1 MNKAIAVAVGLL
13 LLVLLLLFSTTYTVK
28 YNEVAIKATFG
39 QSDEQSIVREP
50 GLHFRLP
57 IFIDKITKLD
67 TRLQLVE
74 SPIEEITTDDDL
86 QLVVRA
92 YLLWRVNEEGD
103 GPLRFFRSYSTIDG
117 ATERLP
123 GQFRTAFTG
132 ALSQYAFSD
141 LIGENSRLAEV
152 EDQIR
157 LALQAPLADEGI
169 EPVAV
174 GISQIMFP
182 AKTTRRVLTRMQAT
196 RDALASAEESKG
208 SAEAHRIEAEAMAK
222 RDKIRAFAN
231 QRAEEIRAAGEEQA
245 AEYLRE
251 MSQDPELATFL
262 VWLDALE
269 QALSSHTTVV
279 LPTSTAPWHLL
290 VPRDAELTGDIPRPS
305 EADEAMTGVE
315 EGVEAEATAPASDSP
330 SVAERTR

>member
-28 YNEVAIKATFG
+28 FNEVAIKATFG
-39 QSDEQSIVREP
+39 QSDEQSVVREP

-57 IFIDKITKLD
+57 IFIDKVTKLD

-103 GPLRFFRSYSTIDG
+103 APLRFFRRFSTIDG

-141 LIGENSRLAEV
+141 LIGENSRLAEA
-152 EDQIR
+152 EAQIKE
-157 LALQAPLADEGI
+157 ALRVPLAEAGI

-196 RDALASAEESKG
+196 RDALAAAEESKG
-208 SAEAHRIEAEAMAK
+208 AAEAHRIEAEAMAK

-269 QALSSHTTVV
+269 GALSSHTTVV
-279 LPTSTAPWHLL
+279 LPTSMAPWHLL
-290 VPRDAELTGDIPRPS
+290 VPRQAEMSSAIPQPADGDAITSAEDESQTEPSASTGD
-305 EADEAMTGVE
+305 V
-315 EGVEAEATAPASDSP
+315 PA
-330 SVAERTR
+330 VAERSP